1 MDYPTLLYQTR
12 RQHPLVYKL
21 LKCIENSI
29 DLKRDDW
36 IRFNIFRLPEPT
48 VSHFK
53 YVPEVI
59 GDGLTIGF
67 IAYAISY
74 SMAKIL
80 ADRHGYRINANQVR
94 KSVC

>member
-1 MDYPTLLYQTR
+1 MYR
-12 RQHPLVYKL
+12 
-21 LKCIENSI
+21 NSI
-29 DLKRDDW
+29 DLEWDDW
-36 IRFNIFRLPEPT
+36 ICFNIFRLPEPT
-48 VSHFK
+48 ISHFK

-94 KSVC
+94 KSGC